1 MKQFFKMFFA
11 SLLAL
16 VVASFLSIWFFIA
29 MITAV
34 SSFSSSDSPSV
45 LEDVTVFE
53 IKLSGSLSDR
63 SSSDE
68 LDELLSTF
76 DKKSF
81 NLTLE
86 NLRISLDK
94 AAASDEVKCLYLKCV
109 NLSASPAAIEEARR
123 LISNFKEE
131 TGIPVY
137 AYADNY
143 NLSTY
148 WIATLADKIFM
159 NNQGIL
165 DIHGCVAVPMFY
177 KRALDKLGIEMQVF
191 KVGTFKSAVEP
202 YILTEMS
209 DANRLQMTRMVE
221 GLWQSAEQ
229 DIVATRNISAEQ
241 LNKYA
246 DEGLFF
252 ADQQIAVEM
261 GLIDSL
267 LYEQDLKQMIK
278 DEFGDD
284 ADFVGVSYMSKV
296 AVPTDYNSDKI
307 AVLYASGDIDGSS
320 EDSMDSEKIVKE
332 LNKLANNDKVKAVVL
347 RVNSPGGSAFGSE
360 QMWYAAKQLK
370 EVKPLIVSMGAYAA
384 SGGYYMSCVADTIV
398 AENTTLTGSI
408 GIFGMMP
415 NIEGLT
421 DKLGLDIDVVKSH
434 QLSDF
439 GNSFRPMSQHE
450 KNIMQSYVNRGY
462 DLFVKRCSDGRNMSE
477 EKIRKIAEG
486 RVWLGKDAVELGLV
500 DVIGGLDKAIEIAA
514 EKVDLDEDSYSV
526 AYYPKKKTLMEV
538 FTDDFMNNISMRVL
552 KNKLGGDA
560 ELLNQYLYLKNMSG
574 IQAIMP
580 YKIEF

>member
-332 LNKLANNDKVKAVVL
+332 LNKLANNDNVKAVVL

-450 KNIMQSYVNRGY
+450 KNIMQNYVNRGY